1 MLPVE
6 TLRPILKRHCGG
18 NVEELFDP
26 QCTYQRIFRIVQNMK
41 LDEIKKILREIKLF
55 PNYGH
60 IALDRN
66 KPVQVETLSSLIY
79 AVIQSN
85 SGVSK
90 SASVEVKSQ
99 VSNETNYHPYPVLPC
114 DNIGFCWH

>member
-1 MLPVE
+1 M
-6 TLRPILKRHCGG
+6 R
-18 NVEELFDP
+18 
-26 QCTYQRIFRIVQNMK
+26 

-60 IALDRN
+60 ISLDRN
-66 KPVQVETLSSLIY
+66 KPLQVETLSLLVHS
-79 AVIQSN
+79 VIQSN

-90 SASVEVKSQ
+90 SASTEVKSQ
-99 VSNETNYHPYPVLPC
+99 VSKETNYIQFPALTY